1 MRLKLEVQISETY
14 QEELGKFLYEKE
26 TLELEHS
33 LYTISKWESR
43 WKKPYL
49 LKDYK
54 MTPEEILDYI
64 SCMLVNEKQK
74 SLTDHLKEEHILKI
88 NEYINDPMSATT
100 ITRRSEKKN
109 SNKIVTSEVLY
120 TKMVF
125 AGVPFECQHWHL
137 NRLLKLL
144 EVIDAEAN
152 PKKMSRKETMDRYRE
167 LNRQRRK
174 KLNSKG

>member
-1 MRLKLEVQISETY
+1 MRLRLEVQTSERY
-14 QEELGKFLYEKE
+14 QEELGRFLYEKE
-26 TLELEHS
+26 ILELEHS

-49 LKDYK
+49 LKDYR
-54 MTPEEILDYI
+54 MTPEESLDYI
-64 SCMLVNEKQK
+64 FCMLVNKEQ
-74 SLTDHLKEEHILKI
+74 SHLIDFLREEHLRKI
-88 NEYINDPMSATT
+88 NDYINDSMSATT
-100 ITRRSEKKN
+100 VSKRSEQKK
-109 SNKIVTSEVLY
+109 SNKVITSEVLY

-125 AGVPFECQHWHL
+125 AGVPFECEHWHL

-152 PKKMSRKETMDRYRE
+152 PKKMSKKETMDRYRE
-167 LNRQRRK
+167 LNRARRR